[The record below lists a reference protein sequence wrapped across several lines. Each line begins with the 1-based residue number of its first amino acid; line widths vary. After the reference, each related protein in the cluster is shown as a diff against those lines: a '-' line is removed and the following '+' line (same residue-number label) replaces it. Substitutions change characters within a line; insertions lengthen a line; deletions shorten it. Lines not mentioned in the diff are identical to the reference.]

1 MKLGKVLTQEPILTF
16 LICGHHCGP
25 TYQVGFS
32 FLSPGEVSIMCE
44 PPAAGPAREQQMVQ

>member
-1 MKLGKVLTQEPILTF
+1 MKLGKVLIQEPILTS